1 MSLLDPFNIGIWTE
15 INHLKNHIHNEDW
28 GIWKRIEKIEQSAIP
43 ELHEKFNHADW
54 GVWGRLDTLEQKTL
68 PELDNKLNN
77 PDWGVWSR
85 IVRLEEEN
93 AALKER
99 INKLETL
106 TAKLDEMLI
115 RAVNAQLAEKEP

>member
-1 MSLLDPFNIGIWTE
+1 MSLFNPFTIEIWNEIRNI
-15 INHLKNHIHNEDW
+15 NNQIHNVEW
-28 GIWKRIEKIEQSAIP
+28 GIWKRIDKLEQWSIP

-99 INKLETL
+99 INKLENL
-106 TAKLDEMLI
+106 AANLEKMLVL
-115 RAVNAQLAEKEP
+115 AVNTQLGKKEP

>member
-1 MSLLDPFNIGIWTE
+1 MSLFDPFNIGIWTE
-15 INHLKNHIHNEDW
+15 INHLKNQIHHEDW
-28 GIWKRIEKIEQSAIP
+28 GIWKRIEKLEQRSIP

-99 INKLETL
+99 IIKLETL
-106 TAKLDEMLI
+106 TANLEKMLI
-115 RAVNAQLAEKEP
+115 LAVNTQLGEKEP